1 MKNQVFYPYVHT
13 LVLVNI
19 RSVYNVGSLFRT
31 AECFGVQHLCLVG
44 YTPHPKDR
52 FGRMRADLAKV
63 ALGAE
68 QTLSWSSHDTLDEA
82 LRLCKKQHLSII
94 GLEQDSQAR
103 TLETCTLDRPC
114 ALVLGEEVS
123 GLTTVERAQCDML
136 VEIPLYGRKES
147 LNVSVAGA
155 LALYTL
161 THQRSD

>member
-19 RSVYNVGSLFRT
+19 RSVHNVGSLFRT
-31 AECFGVQHLCLVG
+31 GECFGVQHLCLVG

-68 QTLSWSSHDTLDEA
+68 QILSWSSHDTLDDA
-82 LRLCKKQHLSII
+82 LVLCKKNHLTII
-94 GLEQDSQAR
+94 GLEQDREAQ
-103 TLETCTLDRPC
+103 TLEACTLDQSC

-123 GLTTVERAQCDML
+123 GLTSVERAQCDIL
-136 VEIPLYGRKES
+136 VEIPLYGTKES

-155 LALYTL
+155 LALYVL
-161 THQRSD
+161 THQN